1 MSAQTN
7 KKPNIRKL
15 TTIAVMSAIGA
26 RLMFV
31 EFPIPFLIPAFVK
44 FDFSELPALLATFV
58 FGPTA
63 GVSVC
68 LIKNLIHL
76 LITKSAGIGE
86 LSNFV
91 LGATFVYIAGLIY
104 KRNKSR
110 KAALIAC
117 ITGAVAMAIV
127 CIPLNYYIIYPA
139 YAKMFGG
146 MDKIIAAYEEIN
158 SKATSLLT
166 ALVLSNVPF
175 TLLKGI
181 SVSVITFLIYKPLSP
196 ILKGE
201 KS

>member
-26 RLMFV
+26 ILMFV

-196 ILKGE
+196 ILKGK